1 MKVVPSPHV
10 GRTGP
15 ISGTRDERTVLG
27 VPTRFW
33 RYGAPDAALTLVA
46 VHGFRGDHHG
56 LEAIVGDLLA
66 RHPEMAVLLPDLPG
80 FGESEPFRDRR
91 HDIDAYAAWLAGF
104 LDAVGADGR
113 MPVLGHSFGTI
124 IVSAALARG
133 LATPRAVLINP
144 IASPALSGPNA
155 IGTRLAI
162 FYYWLGS
169 RLPRRLGFAVLRW
182 RVVTRGMSVFM
193 AKTRDPALRRWI
205 HNQHDLYF
213 GAFANRD
220 VVLDAFRASVSNDVS
235 EYAATI
241 RVPVRL
247 VAAERDDITPVADQH
262 RLVALFPDATLTV
275 LPGVGHLVHY
285 ELPERAAAEIAAFL
299 LPGATDPRAVD
310 GGAS

>member
-1 MKVVPSPHV
+1 
-10 GRTGP
+10 
-15 ISGTRDERTVLG
+15 VL
-27 VPTRFW
+27 V
-33 RYGAPDAALTLVA
+33 
-46 VHGFRGDHHG
+46 
-56 LEAIVGDLLA
+56 
-66 RHPEMAVLLPDLPG
+66 PDLPG

-104 LDAVGADGR
+104 LAAVGSGGR

-124 IVSAALARG
+124 IVSAALAQG
-133 LATPRAVLINP
+133 LDAPRAVLVNP

-155 IGTRLAI
+155 VGTRLAI
-162 FYYWLGS
+162 FYYWLGA

-193 AKTRDPALRRWI
+193 AKTREPALRRWI

-220 VVLDAFRASVSNDVS
+220 VVLDAFRASVSSDVS
-235 EYAATI
+235 EYAAAI

-285 ELPERAAAEIAAFL
+285 ELPERAAAEIAGFILPAGVDG
-299 LPGATDPRAVD
+299 PGAG